1 MEVDLS
7 QFFQSFFE
15 ESLEGLDIMEDELLK
30 LEGNDVDNETIN
42 TIFRAAHSIKGGAGT
57 FGFRTI
63 ADFTHVMETLLD
75 QVREGA
81 MELTEEMVDAFL
93 RSVDCIRN
101 MISFEQEMSSQG
113 ISPEHESYNNKF
125 ASDPGVI
132 ALKNEL
138 SALLKGENT
147 GTGGNESKGEVS
159 EASADV
165 SSTSEAPD
173 ETEDD
178 SKEPA
183 WKVTFKPD
191 ADILKTGNDPI
202 RMFRAL
208 SEMTSCTV
216 KLLPSEDPDFQ
227 DYDVKQCLLSWE
239 LLVGSGV
246 DEVDIRGV
254 FDWVIDECDLDI
266 TKIEPKAAPS
276 GKATSAPVG
285 DAVPADQSVP
295 AQSAQNVPKVS
306 APVEKKANAKAARGG
321 GPEGSIRVGIDKID
335 SLVNLVGELVITQSM
350 LSEIGRD
357 FDEQKLEQLKKGL
370 SQLEHNTR
378 DLQESVMRIR
388 MLPIRSTFT
397 RFKRMVR
404 DISSQL
410 GKQVNL
416 EILGE
421 STELDKTVLE
431 RIGDPLVHLVRN
443 SMDHG
448 LETPDERV
456 AAGKSQEGLLRLNA
470 YHKSGNIIIE
480 ISDDGRGI
488 GVDKLKKK
496 AIDRG
501 LIAADAAITDQEV
514 HELIFHPGFSTA
526 EKVTDLSGRGVG
538 MDVVRRNIIELNGSI
553 EVESEQGVGTRFII
567 RLPLTLAILDGQ
579 LVRLGKSMYIVPLV
593 NIIESIPIKNTQL
606 SRVVGGHD
614 VVNIRNEYIPVI
626 RLHRLFNVEA
636 EKSLLEDGLMVIVES
651 DGRVVG
657 LMVDELLSQQQVVI
671 KSMETNYHK
680 VEGVAG
686 ATILGDGKVSL
697 ILEISDLVRIAGMK
711 NYFENGKVKSDKEE
725 AA

>member
-81 MELTEEMVDAFL
+81 MDLTEEMVDAFL

-101 MISFEQEMSSQG
+101 MIGFEQEMSSQG

-125 ASDPGVI
+125 ASDPAVI

-138 SALLKGENT
+138 SALLKGED
-147 GTGGNESKGEVS
+147 TGGNGPKEDVS
-159 EASADV
+159 EASVDA
-165 SSTSEAPD
+165 SSTSEAPE

-178 SKEPA
+178 SKEPV

-266 TKIEPKAAPS
+266 TKIEQKAAPS

-295 AQSAQNVPKVS
+295 AQPAQNAPKAS
-306 APVEKKANAKAARGG
+306 APVEKKANSKAARGG
-321 GPEGSIRVGIDKID
+321 GAEGSIRVGIDKID

-350 LSEIGRD
+350 LSEVGRD

-388 MLPIRSTFT
+388 MLPIGSTFT

-488 GVDKLKKK
+488 GVEKLKKK

-501 LIAADAAITDQEV
+501 LIAADAPITDQEV

-553 EVESEQGVGTRFII
+553 EVESEQSVGTRFII

-697 ILEISDLVRIAGMK
+697 ILEISDLVRMAGMK